1 MIGPKSATFGL
12 IIYLKLII
20 LTILFLI
27 YTIIM
32 MKMGNTAV
40 GAAAAASGSDG
51 FVFWNILTPKFY
63 VALTATSFLISILI
77 LLFEWWYFSKYGIS
91 FIEQISL
98 NYLSPLFGG
107 NSGGANSSSSGGSGS
122 GSGNNSGGS
131 SSADSSDG
139 EDSSTPATPTNEA
152 IAGVLGSGSGGSGGS
167 AGGGGGGPGS
177 GSSSGSSGSGS
188 AGGAA
193 GGGRHLIS
201 GHISLGS
208 SSSSAAATAAGS
220 AGSGSTSAASGAGG
234 GGGNVM
240 TTAWRERDPEARIK
254 SAKEALAK
262 NADCAPAY
270 ILLAD
275 EEAKTITEAERI
287 LRNGLKVAEATYRRS
302 QLSHH
307 QSALHEAAHR
317 RDLNVL
323 IYIRRRLAMCARK
336 LGKLRE
342 SVKMMRDI
350 IKEFPMVN
358 LFNIHENLIEALL
371 EMQAYADV
379 QALLAKYDDI
389 NLPKS
394 ATICYTSALLK
405 ARNIGDKFSPDLIAK
420 RGLSMAEMHAVEAI
434 HRAVE
439 FNPHVPKYLL
449 EAKKLIFPPEHILKR
464 GDSEAIAY
472 AFFHLPHWKRV
483 EGALNLLD
491 CTWKGTFRIIPH
503 PLEKGHLFY
512 PYPNCTECTDR
523 ELLPEYH
530 ELSVYPKK
538 DIPIFIRFTASLCTV
553 TAMLAFMAY
562 QYPEM
567 LFYIFR
573 SMLQWTFENLSF
585 VADKLELVL
594 PNWIWQLSTSY

>member
-1 MIGPKSATFGL
+1 
-12 IIYLKLII
+12 
-20 LTILFLI
+20 
-27 YTIIM
+27 
-32 MKMGNTAV
+32 MGNTAV

-131 SSADSSDG
+131 SSADSSDECKVWRNPMSLFRG
-139 EDSSTPATPTNEA
+139 AEYNQLALATKREALTFYDMNLSAQDHQTFFTCEADGGKEDME
-152 IAGVLGSGSGGSGGS
+152 I
-167 AGGGGGGPGS
+167 
-177 GSSSGSSGSGS
+177 
-188 AGGAA
+188 
-193 GGGRHLIS
+193 
-201 GHISLGS
+201 
-208 SSSSAAATAAGS
+208 
-220 AGSGSTSAASGAGG
+220 
-234 GGGNVM
+234 M